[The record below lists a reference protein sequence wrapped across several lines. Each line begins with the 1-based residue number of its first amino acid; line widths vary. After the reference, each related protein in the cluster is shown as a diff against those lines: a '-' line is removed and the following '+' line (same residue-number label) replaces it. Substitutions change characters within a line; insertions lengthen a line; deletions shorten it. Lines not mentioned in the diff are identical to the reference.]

1 MHKASLKDFFLL
13 IALAAI
19 WGSAFFNIK
28 IASAD
33 YTPMALAFGRIFFAA
48 VVMVIYCLIRGIRIE
63 VFGENWIWYAAIGLI
78 NLVLP
83 FFFISFGIIKV
94 QSNMAAILMSTAP
107 LYATVLGHLFIK
119 DEKINLLKFLG
130 IFIGFL
136 GIVFLFSD
144 DLLINRSNIFYAF
157 MVVLGP
163 FFYTLGG
170 LFSLKLK
177 HIKNEVLTS
186 SILVWAVIILL
197 PIMFFFENP
206 TELRPSLGSTVS
218 LLYLGVVATAIAWL
232 MRFYILQNNGLVFQS
247 QVAYII
253 PIFGLIFGYIFLQEQ
268 ITYKI
273 IIALIAVLISTYLI
287 EKSKKTKNPN

>member
-1 MHKASLKDFFLL
+1 MHKASLKDFILL
-13 IALAAI
+13 IILAAI

-28 IASAD
+28 IASND

-48 VVMVIYCLIRGIRIE
+48 FVMVIYCFFRNIRIE
-63 VFGENWIWYAAIGLI
+63 AFGENWYWYATIGFV

-83 FFFISFGIIKV
+83 FFCISFGIVKV

-107 LYATVLGHLFIK
+107 IFATIISHLFIQ
-119 DEKINLLKFLG
+119 DEKINVLKLLG
-130 IFIGFL
+130 ILVGFL

-144 DLLINRSNIFYAF
+144 NLLINQANIFYAF
-157 MVVLGP
+157 MVILGP

-170 LFSLKLK
+170 LFSLRLK

-197 PIMFFFENP
+197 PIMFIFENP
-206 TELRPSLGSTVS
+206 TELRPTWGSTIS
-218 LLYLGVVATAIAWL
+218 LFYLGVVATAIAWL
-232 MRFYILQNNGLVFQS
+232 MRFYILQKNGLVFQS

-253 PIFGLIFGYIFLQEQ
+253 PIFGLIFGYIFLQEK

-287 EKSKKTKNPN
+287 EKSKVVKEKK

>member
-1 MHKASLKDFFLL
+1 MNKASLKDFILL

-28 IASAD
+28 ISSAD

-63 VFGENWIWYAAIGLI
+63 AFGENWIWYATIGLI

-197 PIMFFFENP
+197 PIMFIFENP
-206 TELRPSLGSTVS
+206 TELRPTWGSTIS
-218 LLYLGVVATAIAWL
+218 LFYLGVVATAIAWL

-253 PIFGLIFGYIFLQEQ
+253 PIFGLIFGYVFLKEQ

-273 IIALIAVLISTYLI
+273 IIALVAVLISTYLI
-287 EKSKKTKNPN
+287 EKSKKAKIKK